1 MNKKVHNR
9 FEGGRRKYIWTR
21 VGIGCVI
28 MLFVLVCTIFFL
40 KSFAITDV
48 KVDGNYHYTKEQIEN
63 IVLSD
68 KTWKNSIFLWLK
80 YRNKSITDIPF
91 VERIDVT
98 VENKNTICVNVYEKA
113 LAGYVSYLGTYM
125 YFDKDGIVVENSGV
139 LTPSIPEVSGLK
151 FNHVIL
157 HEPLP
162 VEDREVFQ
170 KILNMTNLLKKHNIS
185 ATKIQFN
192 SMGEMNLYFDGVKV
206 LLGSETEIDEKIMRL
221 AAILPS
227 LEGKTGTL
235 HMETYSES
243 SKDITFES
251 DNSQKA
257 EEEMPQPVIQE
268 QKESENED
276 SE

>member
-28 MLFVLVCTIFFL
+28 MLFVLVCTIIFL

-68 KTWKNSIFLWLK
+68 KTWKNSVFLWLK

>member
-21 VGIGCVI
+21 VGIGCVV
-28 MLFVLVCTIFFL
+28 MLFVLVCTIIFL

>member
-28 MLFVLVCTIFFL
+28 MLFVLVCTIIFL

-243 SKDITFES
+243 TKDITFES

>member
-28 MLFVLVCTIFFL
+28 MLFVLVCTIIFL